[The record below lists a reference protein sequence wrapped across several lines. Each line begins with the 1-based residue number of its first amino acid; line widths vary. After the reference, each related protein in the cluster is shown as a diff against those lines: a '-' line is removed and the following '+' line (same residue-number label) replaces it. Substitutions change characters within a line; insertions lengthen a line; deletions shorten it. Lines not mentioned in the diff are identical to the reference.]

1 MKFNPAQTIK
11 ALEQPPAH
19 VRLFV
24 LYGPDES
31 EARSLA
37 QRLERAM
44 GADTERVDLDTA
56 TLKADPA
63 RLSDEAASFSM
74 FGGKRHIRVQ
84 PAGDD
89 ILPAVEAL
97 LTASTAGN
105 PVVILPGN
113 VKDTNALIKRVIN
126 DPAVVACICY
136 PPKAGDIEAHA
147 AGLAHDV
154 GMRLSNDLARQIARA
169 AAYDRT
175 IVAQEVEKLALYLD
189 AAPDHP
195 READQAALDAIGAGE
210 GEAELSRLVNA
221 VLEGNALLA
230 ATEAERLEQDGIE
243 GIGLIRSFK
252 ARLQLLLKLAPQM
265 EGGKRASDLV
275 EAQGKAIF
283 WMEKPHV
290 TRQLERWPPDRLATA
305 ANRLLAA
312 ERAVKSAASAGPILV
327 AAELIQIARVA
338 ARPR

>member
-1 MKFNPAQTIK
+1 VKLNSAQTIK

-44 GADTERVDLDTA
+44 GADAERVDLDTA

-126 DPAVVACICY
+126 DPAVVACQCY

-147 AGLAHDV
+147 AGLAHDM
-154 GMRLSNDLARQIARA
+154 GMRLSNDL
-169 AAYDRT
+169 
-175 IVAQEVEKLALYLD
+175 
-189 AAPDHP
+189 APDHP

-252 ARLQLLLKLAPQM
+252 TRLQLLLKLAPQM
-265 EGGKRASDLV
+265 QGGKRAHDLV